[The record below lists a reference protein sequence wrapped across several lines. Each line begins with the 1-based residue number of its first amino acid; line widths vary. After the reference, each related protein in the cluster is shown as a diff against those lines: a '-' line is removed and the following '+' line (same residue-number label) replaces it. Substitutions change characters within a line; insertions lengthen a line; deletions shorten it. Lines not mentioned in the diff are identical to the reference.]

1 MATLSAENE
10 ISLLSHTRFYWHSN
24 WQLNF
29 GSQSSRQPATT
40 SNNTDDIN
48 SNSNININSKPQQLA
63 TVESSTTT
71 ILSALKRCNYF
82 MPDNNLILSMPQ
94 NVQVPI

>member
-1 MATLSAENE
+1 LALKLAAK
-10 ISLLSHTRFYWHSN
+10 L
-24 WQLNF
+24 WQPK
-29 GSQSSRQPATT
+29 QQAT